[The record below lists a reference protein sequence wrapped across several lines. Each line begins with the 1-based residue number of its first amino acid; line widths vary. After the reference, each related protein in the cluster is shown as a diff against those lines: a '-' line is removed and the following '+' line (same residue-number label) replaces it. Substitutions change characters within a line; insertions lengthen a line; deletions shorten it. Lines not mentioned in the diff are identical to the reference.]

1 MAKAV
6 RHAYE
11 TPGEGETIREE
22 LVWINADLKS
32 ELKNSHAELAQA
44 QRKLFVLRE
53 QKVREQ
59 AENTKLQRECTKLQ
73 QEHAA
78 FQTNIYQLCVV
89 ATLVLLA
96 LLTFLPVLGQA
107 IAQYIPVTMGGNPV
121 DFCLTQC
128 GCPGPSPPKQSEPQL
143 DYEALRA
150 RVISEAYTEME
161 KRK

>member
-6 RHAYE
+6 RHAYGN
-11 TPGEGETIREE
+11 PGEDETIREE

-78 FQTNIYQLCVV
+78 FQTNLYQLCVV

-96 LLTFLPVLGQA
+96 LLVRTMKPDML
-107 IAQYIPVTMGGNPV
+107 IPLTMALA
-121 DFCLTQC
+121 DLLTC
-128 GCPGPSPPKQSEPQL
+128 IRPGDSPIHPS
-143 DYEALRA
+143 DNG
-150 RVISEAYTEME
+150 
-161 KRK
+161 RKPC